1 MLYQVGLKN
10 ECSALTGSPAVAA
23 TTTGTTTTT
32 TTTTT
37 AISTT
42 AAATAAAAATAT
54 AAVAATATATASA
67 AATSL
72 TTARAVVIVNTPY
85 HKNVEHIVQSKTTV
99 KLVKKTIV
107 SHNSC
112 IQVQLDCQCK
122 DDLR

>member
-10 ECSALTGSPAVAA
+10 ECSALTGSPAVAVAA
-23 TTTGTTTTT
+23 TTTGTTT

-54 AAVAATATATASA
+54 AAVAATATASA